1 MKNPTRLRA
10 NTEDNIVSSLLVP
23 VQNKSL
29 LVPNVV
35 VAEVVPL
42 QDIQTIESA
51 PPWLVGYSEWRGEQ
65 IPVLSF
71 EIANSQ
77 VHGQDSDN
85 ARLAVINASSGQSKG
100 KFFGL
105 LVQGIPRMIKLTE
118 NEVREDKQAATGD
131 AEKMAVITQL
141 GKAVIP
147 DLEFLESLV
156 VRLPA

>member
-1 MKNPTRLRA
+1 MKNPTRMKISTNQNVVA
-10 NTEDNIVSSLLVP
+10 SLLVP

-35 VAEVVPL
+35 IAEVVPL
-42 QDIQTIESA
+42 PQIESYEGA
-51 PPWLVGYSEWRGEQ
+51 PSWSVGFVQWRGEH
-65 IPVLSF
+65 IPVISY

-77 VHGQDSDN
+77 VHGRDSDN
-85 ARLAVINASSGQSKG
+85 ARLAVFNATTGQSRYR
-100 KFFGL
+100 FFGV

-118 NEVREDKQAATGD
+118 AEVREDKQTSTGI

-147 DLEFLESLV
+147 DLDYLESL
-156 VRLPA
+156 LTKLG

>member
-1 MKNPTRLRA
+1 MKNPTRLK
-10 NTEDNIVSSLLVP
+10 VSNVSDVVASLLIP

-42 QDIQTIESA
+42 QQIESYEGA
-51 PPWLVGYSEWRGEQ
+51 PSWSIGFVQWRGEH
-65 IPVLSF
+65 IPVISF
-71 EIANSQ
+71 EISNSQ
-77 VHGQDSDN
+77 VHGRDSDN
-85 ARLAVINASSGQSKG
+85 ARLAVLNATTGQSRY
-100 KFFGL
+100 KFFAL

-118 NEVREDKQAATGD
+118 AEVREDKQSSKGV

-147 DLEFLESLV
+147 DLDYLESLLV
-156 VRLPA
+156 KLE

>member
-1 MKNPTRLRA
+1 MKKSNRLSA
-10 NTEDNIVSSLLVP
+10 GDENNVVSSLLVP

-42 QDIQTIESA
+42 AQMENEPGT
-51 PPWLVGYSEWRGEQ
+51 PPWHLGYIQWRGER

-77 VHGQDSDN
+77 VHARDSDN
-85 ARLAVINASSGQSKG
+85 ARLAVMNATTGQSRHQ
-100 KFFGL
+100 FFAV
-105 LVQGIPRMIKLTE
+105 LVQGIPRMIKLTD
-118 NEVREDKQAATGD
+118 NEVREDKQVSRGD
-131 AEKMAVITQL
+131 AEQMAVITQL

-147 DLEFLESLV
+147 DLNYLENL
-156 VRLPA
+156 LTKLA

>member
-10 NTEDNIVSSLLVP
+10 NTDEGVVSSLLVP

-42 QDIQTIESA
+42 QAIESIA
-51 PPWLVGYSEWRGEQ
+51 NSPPWLVGYSLWRGEQ

-85 ARLAVINASSGQSKG
+85 ARLAVINAVGENSNLH
-100 KFFGL
+100 FFGL

-118 NEVREDKQAATGD
+118 NEVREDKQTATGA

-147 DLEFLESLV
+147 DMDYLESLV
-156 VRLPA
+156 ARLAS